1 MTPAKTRM
9 TNGQQFTCIR
19 QNWLR
24 MSQSELSEAL
34 NCSRNI
40 ISRVE
45 LDQTEYKLSHL
56 QALQRLCGN
65 LSINTLL
72 MLPDPNKASWL
83 IDYTALNAQKRSAF
97 DAMAREA
104 IKLAK

>member
-1 MTPAKTRM
+1 MTPAT
-9 TNGQQFTCIR
+9 TLITHGQQFARIR
-19 QNWLR
+19 QKCLN
-24 MSQSELSEAL
+24 MSQSQLSEAL

-40 ISRVE
+40 VSRVE
-45 LDQTEYKLSHL
+45 LGQTEYKLSQL

-72 MLPDPNKASWL
+72 MLPDPQKASWL
-83 IDYTALNAQKRSAF
+83 IDYTALNAQKRAAF
-97 DAMAREA
+97 DSVAREA

>member
-1 MTPAKTRM
+1 MTPATIHI
-9 TNGQQFTCIR
+9 TNGLQFARIR
-19 QNWLR
+19 QKCLK
-24 MSQSELSEAL
+24 MSQSQLSEAL

-45 LDQTEYKLSHL
+45 LGQTEYKLSHL

-72 MLPDPNKASWL
+72 MLPEPNKASWL
-83 IDYTALNAQKRSAF
+83 IDYTALNAQKRAAF